1 MIKRVLI
8 LFVAII
14 SSGCLFASH
23 LVGGS
28 LGYEYMGQVGA
39 NYRYK
44 IILTVYNNCDN
55 NSQIPIPVA
64 SHNVSIYQQDIGGN
78 PMGGGNK
85 SLFQTVSVP
94 IVDSNLVQPPVS
106 SGCAVGQ
113 SVCIYKA
120 VYETLVDLPLN
131 FNGYH
136 LYFENF
142 ARNAAI
148 TNLLNP
154 GGTAMAFH
162 AYIAPSLVNNSSP
175 VFQDDPVPFLC
186 VNDTVSILN
195 TAIDP
200 DGDQLIFSFVTPFQ
214 GAGQAPSPLPWTIPT
229 VNYNG
234 GYSTAQPF
242 GAGGFSFINGATGL
256 TQYMSPT
263 TGNFVVAV
271 EIREYRNGN
280 LIGVSR
286 RDLQLLVITCPPN
299 PAPNLSNT
307 GGSGVTQYTIS
318 ECDNLTFPITFTDPN
333 GDSLTLTAT
342 GQIFDPNFMNP
353 PATINSPVTGAA
365 TVTSNF
371 SWTAPCGSAQA
382 LPYQFSVSATDN
394 GCPPKTTNEVYQ
406 ITVEPPTP
414 PDTIIGP
421 LTVCPNTTASYTTS
435 PISGYTFNWVVT
447 GGTVASGQG
456 TDSITV
462 NWGSSGTGTI
472 TLNSLNGC
480 GCPSDVISINVNI
493 LPSPFAD
500 AGNDTTICLG
510 DSVQLGGSPTGPGGS
525 TITWSPTTGLSN
537 PNIANP
543 IAFPSSTT
551 TYIVTVDNGICPTMD
566 TVTVFVGSALINAGN
581 DTTMCI
587 GDSVQLNA
595 TGGVSYS
602 WSPTTGLSNPN
613 IANPI
618 AFPNTTTTYVVTV
631 TDALSCT
638 GVDSVTVTVVS
649 PPVITITNDTT
660 ICDGACI
667 QLNATGGTS
676 YSWSPTTGLSNPNI
690 ANPIACP
697 TVNTTYVVTVSNAA
711 NCTNTDSVTI
721 TINPLPT
728 ITASNDTT
736 ICDGACAQLNASG
749 GTSYSWSP
757 TTGLSNPNIANPTA
771 CPTITTTYVV
781 TGTDV
786 NNCTNTDTVVVTVS
800 PLPTANAGNDTTICI
815 GDSIQLNA
823 TGGTSYTWTPSGSL
837 TNPNIANPIAFPNTT
852 TTYVVTVTDGL
863 GCVDTDTVIV
873 TVTSLPVITITNDT
887 TICDGACAQL
897 NATGGTSYSWSPTT
911 GLSNPNIANP
921 TACPA
926 VNTIYVVT
934 VSNAANC
941 TATDSVTITI
951 NPLPTITASNDTTIC
966 DGACAQLNATGGT
979 SYSWSPITGLSNPNI
994 ANPTACPTV
1003 TTTYVVTG
1011 TDANSCTN
1019 TDTVIVTVSPLP
1031 TANAGPDT
1039 SICGVGSVV
1048 IGGSPSGPSG
1058 STFSWSP
1065 GSTLNDSTLANPTAS
1080 PIVNTTY
1087 VLTVTDTN
1095 GCENADTV
1103 NVTINTPPV
1112 VDAGNDTNIC
1122 TGSSVIIGGNPTT
1135 PSSAS
1140 TYSWTPAG
1148 TLNSTTIANPAATPT
1163 VSPTTY
1169 YVTVTDSVG
1178 CTNID
1183 SVTITLNPLPT
1194 ITASNDTTICDG
1206 ACAQLNASGG
1216 TSYTWSPTTGLS
1228 NPNIAN
1234 PTACPTVTTTY
1245 VVTGTDANNCT
1256 NTDTVVV
1263 TVSPLPTANAGN
1275 DTTICI
1281 GDSVQLN
1288 ATGGTSYTWT
1298 PSGSLTNPNI
1308 ANPIA
1313 FPNTTTTYVVTVTDG
1328 LGCIDTDT
1336 VIVTVASLPVITITN
1351 DTTICDGACV
1361 QLNATG
1367 GTSYSWSPTTGLS
1380 NPNIA
1385 NPIVCPTVNT
1395 TYVVTVSNAANCTA
1409 TDSVIITINPL
1420 PTITASNDTT
1430 ICDGA
1435 CAQLNATGGTSYV
1448 WSPSTGLSDSTISN
1462 PTACVTS
1469 QTTYMVTGT
1478 DANSCVN
1485 TDTVTV
1491 SINPL
1496 PTITASP
1503 DVWVCVGDSA
1513 QIFANG
1519 GTSYTWLPTSGL
1531 SNPNISNPMAAPA
1544 NTTTYV
1550 VTGTDVNGCSNT
1562 DSVVVTAND
1571 TVPISL
1577 ANDTTIC
1584 SGDSVQL
1591 GGNPTSV
1598 TGTTF
1603 NWFPAG
1609 SLNNPT
1615 SANPIAFPTVT
1626 TTYYVT
1632 ATNDTCS
1639 TTDSIT
1645 ITVHPISNISAGN
1658 DLSMCFGDTVQ
1669 LSASGG
1675 ASYVWSPGNSLS
1687 DSTIFNPLAFPT
1699 TTTSYTV
1706 NALDTNGCNNSDTV
1720 LVTVNPLPTINAGN
1734 DVSICD
1740 GDTAQ
1745 LQVTG
1750 ASSYLWTPSAGLSDT
1765 TIANPLAF
1773 PTVTTS
1779 YVVTG
1784 TDTNSCSNTDTVVV
1798 NVNALPTITAFSDTA
1813 VCSGVSVQLNAT
1825 GGSAYT
1831 WVPAATLNNANIPNP
1846 IASPITTTTYQVT
1859 GVDTN
1864 GCSNVDSV
1872 TITINALPT
1881 VNAGTDVAIC
1891 IGDTAQL
1898 QASGGNGYLWTPSA
1912 GLSDTTISNPLAF
1925 PTVTTTYIVMGTDTN
1940 ACEGT
1945 DTIVVTVNPLPTIS
1959 AGLTDTVYICN
1970 GDSAQLNATGGTSY
1984 VWTPN
1989 TNITNNTIANPFV
2002 FPLVTTI
2009 YYVTGTDA
2017 NSCSNS
2023 DSVVVSVFAIPNLT
2037 DTVLCVGDSI
2047 QLTAYGPPGATYTWT
2062 PPTDLSNPNIA
2073 NPYTSTTVTITYTVT
2088 VQDTNGCI
2096 DTTQITV
2103 TAEDKPN
2110 AAFIVETTPACDGIL
2125 AVFDNTSTGADSYL
2139 WLFGDGSQSNETH
2152 PTYTFTY
2159 GASFTTILNAYST
2172 NGCLDT
2178 ASFNISSLS
2187 FEEQFNLTPPSV
2199 LTPNRDGHNDEF
2211 KLDLPEAISAC
2222 TNIEIFN
2229 RWGMK
2234 MFESKGQNIGW
2245 DGRTTA
2251 GEEVPDGTYFY
2262 IVDVKGIV
2270 KKGSI
2275 TLMR

>member
-1 MIKRVLI
+1 MIQRILI
-8 LFVAII
+8 IFVAIVI
-14 SSGCLFASH
+14 SGNLFASH

-28 LGYEYMGQVGA
+28 LGYEYMGQVGG

-85 SLFQTVSVP
+85 SLYQTINVP

-113 SVCIYKA
+113 TVCIYKA

-148 TNLLNP
+148 TNLANP

-214 GAGQAPSPLPWTIPT
+214 GSGPSPNPLPWTITP
-229 VNYNG
+229 VNYNV
-234 GYSTAQPF
+234 GYSVAQPF
-242 GAGGFSFINGATGL
+242 GAGGYSFINGATGL
-256 TQYMSPT
+256 TQYMST
-263 TGNFVVAV
+263 GLGNFVVAV

-299 PAPNLSNT
+299 PAPNLSNQ

-318 ECDNLTFPITFTDPN
+318 ECDNLSFPITFTDPN
-333 GDSLTLTAT
+333 GDSLTLTAS
-342 GQIFDPNFMNP
+342 GQIFDPNFINP
-353 PATINSPVTGAA
+353 PATLNSPVTGAA

-371 SWTAPCGSAQA
+371 SWTAPCGAAQT
-382 LPYQFSVSATDN
+382 LPYLFTVSATDD
-394 GCPPKTTNEVYQ
+394 GCPPKTTNEVYE

-435 PISGYTFNWVVT
+435 LISGYTFNWVVT
-447 GGTVASGQG
+447 GGTIASGQG
-456 TDSITV
+456 TDTITV

-480 GCPSDVISINVNI
+480 GCPSETISINVNI
-493 LPSPFAD
+493 LPAPFAD

-551 TYIVTVDNGICPTMD
+551 TYIVSVDNGICPTTD

-631 TDALSCT
+631 TDSLSCT
-638 GVDSVTVTVVS
+638 GVDSVTVTVVT

-660 ICDGACI
+660 ICDGDCL
-667 QLNATGGTS
+667 QLNATGGTT

-690 ANPIACP
+690 ANPTACP

-757 TTGLSNPNIANPTA
+757 TTGLSNPNI
-771 CPTITTTYVV
+771 V
-781 TGTDV
+781 
-786 NNCTNTDTVVVTVS
+786 
-800 PLPTANAGNDTTICI
+800 
-815 GDSIQLNA
+815 
-823 TGGTSYTWTPSGSL
+823 
-837 TNPNIANPIAFPNTT
+837 
-852 TTYVVTVTDGL
+852 
-863 GCVDTDTVIV
+863 
-873 TVTSLPVITITNDT
+873 
-887 TICDGACAQL
+887 
-897 NATGGTSYSWSPTT
+897 
-911 GLSNPNIANP
+911 
-921 TACPA
+921 
-926 VNTIYVVT
+926 
-934 VSNAANC
+934 
-941 TATDSVTITI
+941 
-951 NPLPTITASNDTTIC
+951 
-966 DGACAQLNATGGT
+966 
-979 SYSWSPITGLSNPNI
+979 
-994 ANPTACPTV
+994 NPTACPTV
-1003 TTTYVVTG
+1003 TTTY
-1011 TDANSCTN
+1011 
-1019 TDTVIVTVSPLP
+1019 I
-1031 TANAGPDT
+1031 
-1039 SICGVGSVV
+1039 
-1048 IGGSPSGPSG
+1048 
-1058 STFSWSP
+1058 
-1065 GSTLNDSTLANPTAS
+1065 
-1080 PIVNTTY
+1080 
-1087 VLTVTDTN
+1087 
-1095 GCENADTV
+1095 
-1103 NVTINTPPV
+1103 
-1112 VDAGNDTNIC
+1112 
-1122 TGSSVIIGGNPTT
+1122 
-1135 PSSAS
+1135 
-1140 TYSWTPAG
+1140 
-1148 TLNSTTIANPAATPT
+1148 
-1163 VSPTTY
+1163 
-1169 YVTVTDSVG
+1169 
-1178 CTNID
+1178 
-1183 SVTITLNPLPT
+1183 
-1194 ITASNDTTICDG
+1194 
-1206 ACAQLNASGG
+1206 
-1216 TSYTWSPTTGLS
+1216 
-1228 NPNIAN
+1228 
-1234 PTACPTVTTTY
+1234 
-1245 VVTGTDANNCT
+1245 VTGTDANNCT
-1256 NTDTVVV
+1256 NTDTVIV
-1263 TVSPLPTANAGN
+1263 TVNPLPTANAGN

-1298 PSGSLTNPNI
+1298 PAGSLTNPNI
-1308 ANPIA
+1308 TNPIA

-1328 LGCIDTDT
+1328 LGCVDTDT
-1336 VIVTVASLPVITITN
+1336 VTITVVPLPTVTISN

-1367 GTSYSWSPTTGLS
+1367 GTSYSWSPITDLS

-1385 NPIVCPTVNT
+1385 NPIACPTANT
-1395 TYVVTVSNAANCTA
+1395 TYTVIVTNANSCTA
-1409 TDSVIITINPL
+1409 TDSVTITINPL

-1435 CAQLNATGGTSYV
+1435 CASLNASGGISYV
-1448 WSPSTGLSDSTISN
+1448 WSPSTGLSDSTIAN

-1469 QTTYMVTGT
+1469 QTTYVVTGT
-1478 DANSCVN
+1478 DANGCVN
-1485 TDTVTV
+1485 SDTVTI

-1519 GTSYTWLPTSGL
+1519 GTSYTWSPTAGL

-1544 NTTTYV
+1544 NTTLYV
-1550 VTGTDVNGCSNT
+1550 VTGTDANGCSNT

-1584 SGDSVQL
+1584 AGDSVQL

-1598 TGTTF
+1598 PGTSF
-1603 NWFPAG
+1603 SWSPAA
-1609 SLNNPT
+1609 SLNNAT
-1615 SANPIAFPTVT
+1615 LSNPIAFPTVT

-1645 ITVHPISNISAGN
+1645 VTVHPISSISAGN

-1669 LSASGG
+1669 LTASGG
-1675 ASYVWSPGNSLS
+1675 ASYIWSPGNSLS

-1699 TTTSYTV
+1699 ATTSYIV

-1734 DVSICD
+1734 DVAICE

-1745 LQVTG
+1745 LQASG
-1750 ASSYLWTPSAGLSDT
+1750 ASSYLWTPSTGLSDT

-1773 PTVTTS
+1773 PIVTTT
-1779 YVVTG
+1779 YIVTG

-1831 WVPAATLNNANIPNP
+1831 WTPAASLNNANIPNP
-1846 IASPITTTTYQVT
+1846 IASPLTTTTYSVT

-1864 GCSNVDSV
+1864 GCTNVDSV

-1881 VNAGTDVAIC
+1881 INAGADVAIC

-1898 QASGGNGYLWTPSA
+1898 QATGGSSYLWTPSA
-1912 GLSDTTISNPLAF
+1912 GLSDTTIANPLAF

-1940 ACEGT
+1940 TCEGT
-1945 DTIVVTVNPLPTIS
+1945 DTVVVTVNPLPTIS
-1959 AGLTDTVYICN
+1959 AGLTDTVYMCA

-1984 VWTPN
+1984 VWTPT

-2002 FPLVTTI
+2002 FPPTTTT

-2037 DTVLCVGDSI
+2037 DTVLCIGDSI

-2062 PPTDLSNPNIA
+2062 PPTDLSDPNIA

-2110 AAFIVETTPACDGIL
+2110 AAFTVETIPACDGIL
-2125 AVFDNTSTGADSYL
+2125 AIFDNTSTGADSYL

-2159 GASFTTILNAYST
+2159 GSSFTTILNAYST
-2172 NGCLDT
+2172 NGCVDT
-2178 ASFNISSLS
+2178 AMFNISSLS

-2234 MFESKGQNIGW
+2234 VFESKGQNIGW

>member
-1 MIKRVLI
+1 MIQRILI
-8 LFVAII
+8 IFVAIVI
-14 SSGCLFASH
+14 SGNLFASH

-28 LGYEYMGQVGA
+28 LGYEYMGQVGG

-85 SLFQTVSVP
+85 TLYQTISVP

-113 SVCIYKA
+113 TVCIYKA

-148 TNLLNP
+148 TNLANP

-175 VFQDDPVPFLC
+175 VFQDNPVPFLC

-214 GAGQAPSPLPWTIPT
+214 GAGPSPNPLPWTITP
-229 VNYNG
+229 VNYNV
-234 GYSTAQPF
+234 GYSVAQPF
-242 GAGGFSFINGATGL
+242 GAGGYSFINGATGL
-256 TQYMSPT
+256 TQYMST
-263 TGNFVVAV
+263 GLGNFVVAV

-299 PAPNLSNT
+299 PAPNLSNQ

-318 ECDNLTFPITFTDPN
+318 ECDNLSFPITFTDPN
-333 GDSLTLTAT
+333 GDSLTLTAS
-342 GQIFDPNFMNP
+342 GQIFDPNFINP
-353 PATINSPVTGAA
+353 PATLNSPVTGAA

-371 SWTAPCGSAQA
+371 SWTAPCGAAQT
-382 LPYQFSVSATDN
+382 LPYLFTVSATDD
-394 GCPPKTTNEVYQ
+394 GCPPKTTNEVYE

-421 LTVCPNTTASYTTS
+421 LTVCPNTTTSYTTS
-435 PISGYTFNWVVT
+435 PITGYTFNWVVT
-447 GGTVASGQG
+447 GGAVASGQG

-462 NWGSSGTGTI
+462 NWGNSGTGTI

-480 GCPSDVISINVNI
+480 GCPSEAISINVNI
-493 LPSPFAD
+493 LPAPFAD
-500 AGNDTTICLG
+500 AGNDATICLG

-525 TITWSPTTGLSN
+525 TFTWTPATGLSSTTV
-537 PNIANP
+537 ANP
-543 IAFPSSTT
+543 MAFPSSTT
-551 TYIVTVDNGICPTMD
+551 TYIVSVDNGICPTTD

-581 DTTMCI
+581 DTTMCV

-602 WSPTTGLSNPN
+602 WSPT
-613 IANPI
+613 
-618 AFPNTTTTYVVTV
+618 
-631 TDALSCT
+631 
-638 GVDSVTVTVVS
+638 
-649 PPVITITNDTT
+649 
-660 ICDGACI
+660 
-667 QLNATGGTS
+667 
-676 YSWSPTTGLSNPNI
+676 
-690 ANPIACP
+690 
-697 TVNTTYVVTVSNAA
+697 
-711 NCTNTDSVTI
+711 
-721 TINPLPT
+721 
-728 ITASNDTT
+728 
-736 ICDGACAQLNASG
+736 
-749 GTSYSWSP
+749 
-757 TTGLSNPNIANPTA
+757 
-771 CPTITTTYVV
+771 
-781 TGTDV
+781 
-786 NNCTNTDTVVVTVS
+786 
-800 PLPTANAGNDTTICI
+800 I
-815 GDSIQLNA
+815 G
-823 TGGTSYTWTPSGSL
+823 L

-852 TTYVVTVTDGL
+852 TTYVVTVTDSLSCTG
-863 GCVDTDTVIV
+863 VDSV
-873 TVTSLPVITITNDT
+873 TVTVVNPPVITINNDT
-887 TICDGACAQL
+887 TICDGDCIQL
-897 NATGGTSYSWSPTT
+897 NATGGTSYSWTPTT

-921 TACPA
+921 TACPT
-926 VNTIYVVT
+926 VNTTYVVT

-941 TATDSVTITI
+941 TAT
-951 NPLPTITASNDTTIC
+951 
-966 DGACAQLNATGGT
+966 
-979 SYSWSPITGLSNPNI
+979 
-994 ANPTACPTV
+994 
-1003 TTTYVVTG
+1003 
-1011 TDANSCTN
+1011 
-1019 TDTVIVTVSPLP
+1019 
-1031 TANAGPDT
+1031 
-1039 SICGVGSVV
+1039 
-1048 IGGSPSGPSG
+1048 
-1058 STFSWSP
+1058 
-1065 GSTLNDSTLANPTAS
+1065 
-1080 PIVNTTY
+1080 
-1087 VLTVTDTN
+1087 
-1095 GCENADTV
+1095 
-1103 NVTINTPPV
+1103 
-1112 VDAGNDTNIC
+1112 
-1122 TGSSVIIGGNPTT
+1122 
-1135 PSSAS
+1135 
-1140 TYSWTPAG
+1140 
-1148 TLNSTTIANPAATPT
+1148 
-1163 VSPTTY
+1163 
-1169 YVTVTDSVG
+1169 
-1178 CTNID
+1178 D

-1216 TSYTWSPTTGLS
+1216 TSYSWSPTIGLS

-1234 PTACPTVTTTY
+1234 PNACPTVTTTY

-1256 NTDTVVV
+1256 NTDTVIV
-1263 TVSPLPTANAGN
+1263 TVNPLPTANAGN

-1298 PSGSLTNPNI
+1298 PAGSLTNPNI

-1328 LGCIDTDT
+1328 LGCVDTDT
-1336 VIVTVASLPVITITN
+1336 IIVTVANLPVITITN
-1351 DTTICDGACV
+1351 DTTICDGACA

-1367 GTSYSWSPTTGLS
+1367 GTTYSWSPTTGLS

-1385 NPIVCPTVNT
+1385 NPTACPTVNT

-1409 TDSVIITINPL
+1409 TDSVTITLNPLPTITASNDTTICDGACATLNASGGTSYVWSPSTGLSDSTIANPTACPTVTTTYVVTGTDANNCTNTDTVIVTVNPLPTANAGNDTTICIGDSIQLSATGGTSYTWTPAGSLTNPNIANPIAFSNTTTTYVVTVTDGLGCVDTDTVTITVVPLPTVTISNDTTICDGDCIQLNATGGTSYSWTPTTGLSNPNIANPIACPTANITYTVIVTNANSCTATDSVTITINPL

-1435 CAQLNATGGTSYV
+1435 CATLNASGGTSYV
-1448 WSPSTGLSDSTISN
+1448 WSPSTWLSDSTIAN

-1469 QTTYMVTGT
+1469 QTTYVVTGT
-1478 DANSCVN
+1478 DANSCIN
-1485 TDTVTV
+1485 TDTVTI

-1519 GTSYTWLPTSGL
+1519 GTSYTWSPIAGL

-1544 NTTTYV
+1544 NTTIYV
-1550 VTGTDVNGCSNT
+1550 VTGTDANGCSNT
-1562 DSVVVTAND
+1562 DSVLVIAND

-1584 SGDSVQL
+1584 AGDSVQL

-1598 TGTTF
+1598 PGTSF
-1603 NWFPAG
+1603 SWSPAA

-1645 ITVHPISNISAGN
+1645 VTVHPISSISAGN

-1669 LSASGG
+1669 LTASGG

-1699 TTTSYTV
+1699 ATNSYIV

-1734 DVSICD
+1734 DVAICE

-1745 LQVTG
+1745 LQASG

-1779 YVVTG
+1779 YFVTG
-1784 TDTNSCSNTDTVVV
+1784 TDTNSCSNIDTVVV

-1846 IASPITTTTYQVT
+1846 IASPLATTAYSVT

-1864 GCSNVDSV
+1864 GCINVDSV

-1881 VNAGTDVAIC
+1881 INAGADVAIC

-1898 QASGGNGYLWTPSA
+1898 QATGGSSYLWTPSA
-1912 GLSDTTISNPLAF
+1912 GLSDTTIANPLAF

-1940 ACEGT
+1940 TCEGT
-1945 DTIVVTVNPLPTIS
+1945 DTVVVTVNPLPTIS
-1959 AGLTDTVYICN
+1959 AGLTDTVYMCA

-2002 FPLVTTI
+2002 FPPVTTT

-2037 DTVLCVGDSI
+2037 DTVLCIGDSI

-2062 PPTDLSNPNIA
+2062 PPTDLSDPNIA

-2110 AAFIVETTPACDGIL
+2110 AAFTVETTPACDGIL
-2125 AVFDNTSTGADSYL
+2125 AIFDNTSTGADSYL

-2152 PTYTFTY
+2152 PTYVFTY
-2159 GASFTTILNAYST
+2159 GSSFTTILNAYST
-2172 NGCLDT
+2172 NGCVDT
-2178 ASFNISSLS
+2178 AMFNISSLS

-2211 KLDLPEAISAC
+2211 RMDLPEAISAC

-2234 MFESKGQNIGW
+2234 VFESKGQNIGW

-2251 GEEVPDGTYFY
+2251 GEEVPEGTYFY
-2262 IVDVKGIV
+2262 IVDVKGII

>member
-771 CPTITTTYVV
+771 CPT
-781 TGTDV
+781 
-786 NNCTNTDTVVVTVS
+786 
-800 PLPTANAGNDTTICI
+800 
-815 GDSIQLNA
+815 
-823 TGGTSYTWTPSGSL
+823 
-837 TNPNIANPIAFPNTT
+837 
-852 TTYVVTVTDGL
+852 
-863 GCVDTDTVIV
+863 
-873 TVTSLPVITITNDT
+873 
-887 TICDGACAQL
+887 
-897 NATGGTSYSWSPTT
+897 
-911 GLSNPNIANP
+911 
-921 TACPA
+921 
-926 VNTIYVVT
+926 
-934 VSNAANC
+934 
-941 TATDSVTITI
+941 
-951 NPLPTITASNDTTIC
+951 
-966 DGACAQLNATGGT
+966 
-979 SYSWSPITGLSNPNI
+979 
-994 ANPTACPTV
+994 
-1003 TTTYVVTG
+1003 
-1011 TDANSCTN
+1011 
-1019 TDTVIVTVSPLP
+1019 
-1031 TANAGPDT
+1031 
-1039 SICGVGSVV
+1039 
-1048 IGGSPSGPSG
+1048 
-1058 STFSWSP
+1058 
-1065 GSTLNDSTLANPTAS
+1065 
-1080 PIVNTTY
+1080 
-1087 VLTVTDTN
+1087 
-1095 GCENADTV
+1095 
-1103 NVTINTPPV
+1103 
-1112 VDAGNDTNIC
+1112 
-1122 TGSSVIIGGNPTT
+1122 
-1135 PSSAS
+1135 
-1140 TYSWTPAG
+1140 
-1148 TLNSTTIANPAATPT
+1148 
-1163 VSPTTY
+1163 
-1169 YVTVTDSVG
+1169 
-1178 CTNID
+1178 
-1183 SVTITLNPLPT
+1183 
-1194 ITASNDTTICDG
+1194 
-1206 ACAQLNASGG
+1206 
-1216 TSYTWSPTTGLS
+1216 
-1228 NPNIAN
+1228 
-1234 PTACPTVTTTY
+1234 VTTTY

-1448 WSPSTGLSDSTISN
+1448 WSPSTGLSDSTIAN

-1898 QASGGNGYLWTPSA
+1898 QASGGNGYLWIPSA

>member
-14 SSGCLFASH
+14 SSGYLFASH

-214 GAGQAPSPLPWTIPT
+214 GAGQAPSPLPWTIPA

-382 LPYQFSVSATDN
+382 LPYQFSVSATDD

-480 GCPSDVISINVNI
+480 GCPSDVISISVNI

-551 TYIVTVDNGICPTMD
+551 TYIVSVDNGICPTTD

-587 GDSVQLNA
+587 GDSVQLSA

-631 TDALSCT
+631 TDSLSCT
-638 GVDSVTVTVVS
+638 GVDSITVTVVS

-660 ICDGACI
+660 ICDGACV

-711 NCTNTDSVTI
+711 NCMNT
-721 TINPLPT
+721 
-728 ITASNDTT
+728 
-736 ICDGACAQLNASG
+736 
-749 GTSYSWSP
+749 
-757 TTGLSNPNIANPTA
+757 
-771 CPTITTTYVV
+771 
-781 TGTDV
+781 
-786 NNCTNTDTVVVTVS
+786 
-800 PLPTANAGNDTTICI
+800 
-815 GDSIQLNA
+815 
-823 TGGTSYTWTPSGSL
+823 
-837 TNPNIANPIAFPNTT
+837 
-852 TTYVVTVTDGL
+852 
-863 GCVDTDTVIV
+863 
-873 TVTSLPVITITNDT
+873 
-887 TICDGACAQL
+887 
-897 NATGGTSYSWSPTT
+897 
-911 GLSNPNIANP
+911 
-921 TACPA
+921 
-926 VNTIYVVT
+926 
-934 VSNAANC
+934 
-941 TATDSVTITI
+941 
-951 NPLPTITASNDTTIC
+951 
-966 DGACAQLNATGGT
+966 
-979 SYSWSPITGLSNPNI
+979 
-994 ANPTACPTV
+994 
-1003 TTTYVVTG
+1003 
-1011 TDANSCTN
+1011 
-1019 TDTVIVTVSPLP
+1019 
-1031 TANAGPDT
+1031 
-1039 SICGVGSVV
+1039 
-1048 IGGSPSGPSG
+1048 
-1058 STFSWSP
+1058 
-1065 GSTLNDSTLANPTAS
+1065 
-1080 PIVNTTY
+1080 
-1087 VLTVTDTN
+1087 
-1095 GCENADTV
+1095 
-1103 NVTINTPPV
+1103 
-1112 VDAGNDTNIC
+1112 
-1122 TGSSVIIGGNPTT
+1122 
-1135 PSSAS
+1135 
-1140 TYSWTPAG
+1140 
-1148 TLNSTTIANPAATPT
+1148 
-1163 VSPTTY
+1163 
-1169 YVTVTDSVG
+1169 
-1178 CTNID
+1178 D

-1206 ACAQLNASGG
+1206 ACVQLNATGG
-1216 TSYTWSPTTGLS
+1216 TSYSWSPTTGLS

-1288 ATGGTSYTWT
+1288 ATGGASYTWT
-1298 PSGSLTNPNI
+1298 PAGSLTNPNI

-1328 LGCIDTDT
+1328 LGCVDTDT

-1351 DTTICDGACV
+1351 DTTICDGAC
-1361 QLNATG
+1361 
-1367 GTSYSWSPTTGLS
+1367 
-1380 NPNIA
+1380 
-1385 NPIVCPTVNT
+1385 
-1395 TYVVTVSNAANCTA
+1395 
-1409 TDSVIITINPL
+1409 
-1420 PTITASNDTT
+1420 
-1430 ICDGA
+1430 
-1435 CAQLNATGGTSYV
+1435 AQLNATGGT
-1448 WSPSTGLSDSTISN
+1448 T
-1462 PTACVTS
+1462 
-1469 QTTYMVTGT
+1469 
-1478 DANSCVN
+1478 
-1485 TDTVTV
+1485 
-1491 SINPL
+1491 
-1496 PTITASP
+1496 
-1503 DVWVCVGDSA
+1503 
-1513 QIFANG
+1513 
-1519 GTSYTWLPTSGL
+1519 
-1531 SNPNISNPMAAPA
+1531 
-1544 NTTTYV
+1544 
-1550 VTGTDVNGCSNT
+1550 
-1562 DSVVVTAND
+1562 
-1571 TVPISL
+1571 
-1577 ANDTTIC
+1577 
-1584 SGDSVQL
+1584 
-1591 GGNPTSV
+1591 
-1598 TGTTF
+1598 
-1603 NWFPAG
+1603 
-1609 SLNNPT
+1609 
-1615 SANPIAFPTVT
+1615 
-1626 TTYYVT
+1626 
-1632 ATNDTCS
+1632 
-1639 TTDSIT
+1639 
-1645 ITVHPISNISAGN
+1645 
-1658 DLSMCFGDTVQ
+1658 
-1669 LSASGG
+1669 
-1675 ASYVWSPGNSLS
+1675 
-1687 DSTIFNPLAFPT
+1687 
-1699 TTTSYTV
+1699 
-1706 NALDTNGCNNSDTV
+1706 
-1720 LVTVNPLPTINAGN
+1720 
-1734 DVSICD
+1734 
-1740 GDTAQ
+1740 
-1745 LQVTG
+1745 
-1750 ASSYLWTPSAGLSDT
+1750 
-1765 TIANPLAF
+1765 
-1773 PTVTTS
+1773 
-1779 YVVTG
+1779 
-1784 TDTNSCSNTDTVVV
+1784 
-1798 NVNALPTITAFSDTA
+1798 
-1813 VCSGVSVQLNAT
+1813 
-1825 GGSAYT
+1825 
-1831 WVPAATLNNANIPNP
+1831 
-1846 IASPITTTTYQVT
+1846 
-1859 GVDTN
+1859 
-1864 GCSNVDSV
+1864 
-1872 TITINALPT
+1872 
-1881 VNAGTDVAIC
+1881 
-1891 IGDTAQL
+1891 
-1898 QASGGNGYLWTPSA
+1898 
-1912 GLSDTTISNPLAF
+1912 
-1925 PTVTTTYIVMGTDTN
+1925 
-1940 ACEGT
+1940 
-1945 DTIVVTVNPLPTIS
+1945 
-1959 AGLTDTVYICN
+1959 
-1970 GDSAQLNATGGTSY
+1970 
-1984 VWTPN
+1984 
-1989 TNITNNTIANPFV
+1989 
-2002 FPLVTTI
+2002 
-2009 YYVTGTDA
+2009 
-2017 NSCSNS
+2017 
-2023 DSVVVSVFAIPNLT
+2023 
-2037 DTVLCVGDSI
+2037 
-2047 QLTAYGPPGATYTWT
+2047 
-2062 PPTDLSNPNIA
+2062 
-2073 NPYTSTTVTITYTVT
+2073 
-2088 VQDTNGCI
+2088 
-2096 DTTQITV
+2096 
-2103 TAEDKPN
+2103 
-2110 AAFIVETTPACDGIL
+2110 
-2125 AVFDNTSTGADSYL
+2125 
-2139 WLFGDGSQSNETH
+2139 
-2152 PTYTFTY
+2152 
-2159 GASFTTILNAYST
+2159 
-2172 NGCLDT
+2172 
-2178 ASFNISSLS
+2178 
-2187 FEEQFNLTPPSV
+2187 
-2199 LTPNRDGHNDEF
+2199 
-2211 KLDLPEAISAC
+2211 
-2222 TNIEIFN
+2222 
-2229 RWGMK
+2229 
-2234 MFESKGQNIGW
+2234 
-2245 DGRTTA
+2245 
-2251 GEEVPDGTYFY
+2251 
-2262 IVDVKGIV
+2262 
-2270 KKGSI
+2270 
-2275 TLMR
+2275 

>member
-1 MIKRVLI
+1 MIQRVLM
-8 LFVAII
+8 LFIAII
-14 SSGCLFASH
+14 SSGYLFASH

-28 LGYEYMGQVGA
+28 LGYEYMGQVGG

-85 SLFQTVSVP
+85 SLYQTISVP

-113 SVCIYKA
+113 TVCIYKA

-148 TNLLNP
+148 TNLANP

-214 GAGQAPSPLPWTIPT
+214 GSGPSPSPLPWTITP
-229 VNYNG
+229 VNYNA
-234 GYSTAQPF
+234 GYSVAQPF
-242 GAGGFSFINGATGL
+242 GAGGYSFINGATGL
-256 TQYMSPT
+256 TQYMSPA

-299 PAPNLSNT
+299 PAPNLSNQ

-318 ECDNLTFPITFTDPN
+318 ECDNLSFPITFTDPN
-333 GDSLTLTAT
+333 GDSLTLTAS
-342 GQIFDPNFMNP
+342 GQIFDPNFINP
-353 PATINSPVTGAA
+353 PATLNSPVTGAA

-371 SWTAPCGSAQA
+371 SWTVPCGAAQT
-382 LPYQFSVSATDN
+382 LPYLFTVSATDD
-394 GCPPKTTNEVYQ
+394 GCPPKTTNEVYE

-421 LTVCPNTTASYTTS
+421 LTVCPSTTASYTTS

-447 GGTVASGQG
+447 GGAVASGQG

-480 GCPSDVISINVNI
+480 GCPSETISINVNI
-493 LPSPFAD
+493 LPAPFAD

-525 TITWSPTTGLSN
+525 TFTWTPATGLSSTTV
-537 PNIANP
+537 ANP
-543 IAFPSSTT
+543 MAFPSSTT
-551 TYIVTVDNGICPTMD
+551 TYIVSVDNGICPTTD

-602 WSPTTGLSNPN
+602 WSPTTGLTNPN

-618 AFPNTTTTYVVTV
+618 AFSSTTTTYVVTV
-631 TDALSCT
+631 SDSLSCT
-638 GVDSVTVTVVS
+638 GVDSVTVTVVT

-660 ICDGACI
+660 ICDGDCLQI
-667 QLNATGGTS
+667 NATGGTT

-711 NCTNTDSVTI
+711 NCTATDSVTI
-721 TINPLPT
+721 TLNPIPT

-749 GTSYSWSP
+749 GISYVWSP
-757 TTGLSNPNIANPTA
+757 STGLS
-771 CPTITTTYVV
+771 
-781 TGTDV
+781 
-786 NNCTNTDTVVVTVS
+786 
-800 PLPTANAGNDTTICI
+800 
-815 GDSIQLNA
+815 DS
-823 TGGTSYTWTPSGSL
+823 T
-837 TNPNIANPIAFPNTT
+837 
-852 TTYVVTVTDGL
+852 
-863 GCVDTDTVIV
+863 
-873 TVTSLPVITITNDT
+873 
-887 TICDGACAQL
+887 
-897 NATGGTSYSWSPTT
+897 
-911 GLSNPNIANP
+911 
-921 TACPA
+921 
-926 VNTIYVVT
+926 
-934 VSNAANC
+934 
-941 TATDSVTITI
+941 
-951 NPLPTITASNDTTIC
+951 
-966 DGACAQLNATGGT
+966 
-979 SYSWSPITGLSNPNI
+979 I

-1003 TTTYVVTG
+1003 TTTYIVTG

-1019 TDTVIVTVSPLP
+1019 TDTVI
-1031 TANAGPDT
+1031 
-1039 SICGVGSVV
+1039 
-1048 IGGSPSGPSG
+1048 
-1058 STFSWSP
+1058 
-1065 GSTLNDSTLANPTAS
+1065 
-1080 PIVNTTY
+1080 
-1087 VLTVTDTN
+1087 
-1095 GCENADTV
+1095 
-1103 NVTINTPPV
+1103 
-1112 VDAGNDTNIC
+1112 
-1122 TGSSVIIGGNPTT
+1122 
-1135 PSSAS
+1135 
-1140 TYSWTPAG
+1140 
-1148 TLNSTTIANPAATPT
+1148 
-1163 VSPTTY
+1163 
-1169 YVTVTDSVG
+1169 
-1178 CTNID
+1178 
-1183 SVTITLNPLPT
+1183 
-1194 ITASNDTTICDG
+1194 
-1206 ACAQLNASGG
+1206 
-1216 TSYTWSPTTGLS
+1216 
-1228 NPNIAN
+1228 
-1234 PTACPTVTTTY
+1234 
-1245 VVTGTDANNCT
+1245 
-1256 NTDTVVV
+1256 V

-1288 ATGGTSYTWT
+1288 ATGGTSYTWI
-1298 PSGSLTNPNI
+1298 PAGSLTNPNI
-1308 ANPIA
+1308 TNPIA

-1328 LGCIDTDT
+1328 LGCVDTDT
-1336 VIVTVASLPVITITN
+1336 VTITVVPLPTVTISN

-1367 GTSYSWSPTTGLS
+1367 GTSYSWSPITGLS

-1385 NPIVCPTVNT
+1385 NPIACPTANT
-1395 TYVVTVSNAANCTA
+1395 TYTVIVTNANSCTA
-1409 TDSVIITINPL
+1409 TDSVTITINPL

-1435 CAQLNATGGTSYV
+1435 CASLNASGGVSYV
-1448 WSPSTGLSDSTISN
+1448 WSPSTGLSDSTIAN

-1469 QTTYMVTGT
+1469 QTTYVVTGI
-1478 DANSCVN
+1478 DANGCVN
-1485 TDTVTV
+1485 SDTVTI

-1519 GTSYTWLPTSGL
+1519 GTSYTWSPTAGL

-1544 NTTTYV
+1544 NTTLYV
-1550 VTGTDVNGCSNT
+1550 VTGTDANGCSNT
-1562 DSVVVTAND
+1562 DSVLVTAND

-1584 SGDSVQL
+1584 AGDSVQL

-1598 TGTTF
+1598 PGTSF
-1603 NWFPAG
+1603 SWSPAA

-1645 ITVHPISNISAGN
+1645 VTVHPISSISAGN

-1669 LSASGG
+1669 LTASGG
-1675 ASYVWSPGNSLS
+1675 ASYIWSPGNSLS

-1699 TTTSYTV
+1699 ATTSYIV

-1720 LVTVNPLPTINAGN
+1720 LVTVNPLPTVNAGN
-1734 DVSICD
+1734 DVAICEE
-1740 GDTAQ
+1740 DTAQ
-1745 LQVTG
+1745 LQASG
-1750 ASSYLWTPSAGLSDT
+1750 ASSYVWTPSTGLSDT

-1773 PTVTTS
+1773 PIVTTT
-1779 YVVTG
+1779 YIVTG

-1831 WVPAATLNNANIPNP
+1831 WTPAASLNNANIPNP
-1846 IASPITTTTYQVT
+1846 IASPLTTTTYSVT

-1864 GCSNVDSV
+1864 GCTNVDSV

-1881 VNAGTDVAIC
+1881 INAGADVAIC

-1898 QASGGNGYLWTPSA
+1898 QATGGSSYLWTPSA
-1912 GLSDTTISNPLAF
+1912 GLSDTTIANPLAF

-1945 DTIVVTVNPLPTIS
+1945 DTVVVTVNPLPTIS
-1959 AGLTDTVYICN
+1959 AGLTDTVYMCA

-2002 FPLVTTI
+2002 FPTVTTT
-2009 YYVTGTDA
+2009 YYVTGSDA

-2023 DSVVVSVFAIPNLT
+2023 DSIVVSVFAIPNLT
-2037 DTVLCVGDSI
+2037 DTVLCIGDSI

-2062 PPTDLSNPNIA
+2062 PPTDLSNLNIA
-2073 NPYTSTTVTITYTVT
+2073 NPYTTTTVTITYTVT

-2110 AAFIVETTPACDGIL
+2110 AAFTVETTPACDGIL
-2125 AVFDNTSTGADSYL
+2125 AIFDNTSSGADSYL
-2139 WLFGDGSQSNETH
+2139 WLFGDGSQSIETH

-2159 GASFTTILNAYST
+2159 GSSFTTILNAYST
-2172 NGCLDT
+2172 NGCVDT
-2178 ASFNISSLS
+2178 AMFNISSLS

-2211 KLDLPEAISAC
+2211 RMDLPEAISAC

-2234 MFESKGQNIGW
+2234 VFESKGQNIGW

-2251 GEEVPDGTYFY
+2251 GEEVPEGTYFY

>member
-1 MIKRVLI
+1 MIQRILI
-8 LFVAII
+8 IFVAIVI
-14 SSGCLFASH
+14 SGNLFASH

-28 LGYEYMGQVGA
+28 LGYEYMGQVGG

-85 SLFQTVSVP
+85 TLYQTISVP

-113 SVCIYKA
+113 TVCIYKA

-148 TNLLNP
+148 TNLANP

-214 GAGQAPSPLPWTIPT
+214 GSGPSPNPLPWTITP
-229 VNYNG
+229 VNYNF
-234 GYSTAQPF
+234 GYSVAQPF
-242 GAGGFSFINGATGL
+242 GAGGYSFINGATGL
-256 TQYMSPT
+256 TQYMST
-263 TGNFVVAV
+263 GLGNFVVAV

-299 PAPNLSNT
+299 PAPNLSNQ

-318 ECDNLTFPITFTDPN
+318 ECDNLSFPITFTDPN
-333 GDSLTLTAT
+333 GDSLTLTAS
-342 GQIFDPNFMNP
+342 GQIFDPNFINP
-353 PATINSPVTGAA
+353 PATLNSPVTGAA

-371 SWTAPCGSAQA
+371 SWTAPCGAAQT
-382 LPYQFSVSATDN
+382 LPYLFTVSATDD
-394 GCPPKTTNEVYQ
+394 GCPPKTTNEVYE

-421 LTVCPNTTASYTTS
+421 LTVCPNTTTSYTTS

-462 NWGSSGTGTI
+462 NWGNSGTGTI

-480 GCPSDVISINVNI
+480 GCPSEAISINVNI
-493 LPSPFAD
+493 LPAPFAD
-500 AGNDTTICLG
+500 AGNDITICLG

-525 TITWSPTTGLSN
+525 TFTWTPATGLSSTTV
-537 PNIANP
+537 ANP
-543 IAFPSSTT
+543 MAFPSTTT
-551 TYIVTVDNGICPTMD
+551 TYIVSVDNGVCPTTD

-581 DTTMCI
+581 DTTMCV

-618 AFPNTTTTYVVTV
+618 AFPNTTTTYMVTV
-631 TDALSCT
+631 TDSLSCT
-638 GVDSVTVTVVS
+638 GVDSVTVTVVT

-660 ICDGACI
+660 ICE
-667 QLNATGGTS
+667 
-676 YSWSPTTGLSNPNI
+676 
-690 ANPIACP
+690 
-697 TVNTTYVVTVSNAA
+697 
-711 NCTNTDSVTI
+711 
-721 TINPLPT
+721 
-728 ITASNDTT
+728 
-736 ICDGACAQLNASG
+736 
-749 GTSYSWSP
+749 
-757 TTGLSNPNIANPTA
+757 
-771 CPTITTTYVV
+771 
-781 TGTDV
+781 
-786 NNCTNTDTVVVTVS
+786 
-800 PLPTANAGNDTTICI
+800 
-815 GDSIQLNA
+815 GDCL
-823 TGGTSYTWTPSGSL
+823 
-837 TNPNIANPIAFPNTT
+837 
-852 TTYVVTVTDGL
+852 
-863 GCVDTDTVIV
+863 
-873 TVTSLPVITITNDT
+873 
-887 TICDGACAQL
+887 QL

-921 TACPA
+921 TACPT
-926 VNTIYVVT
+926 VNTTYVVT
-934 VSNAANC
+934 VNNAANC
-941 TATDSVTITI
+941 TATDSVTIT
-951 NPLPTITASNDTTIC
+951 L
-966 DGACAQLNATGGT
+966 
-979 SYSWSPITGLSNPNI
+979 
-994 ANPTACPTV
+994 
-1003 TTTYVVTG
+1003 
-1011 TDANSCTN
+1011 
-1019 TDTVIVTVSPLP
+1019 
-1031 TANAGPDT
+1031 
-1039 SICGVGSVV
+1039 
-1048 IGGSPSGPSG
+1048 
-1058 STFSWSP
+1058 
-1065 GSTLNDSTLANPTAS
+1065 
-1080 PIVNTTY
+1080 
-1087 VLTVTDTN
+1087 
-1095 GCENADTV
+1095 
-1103 NVTINTPPV
+1103 
-1112 VDAGNDTNIC
+1112 
-1122 TGSSVIIGGNPTT
+1122 
-1135 PSSAS
+1135 
-1140 TYSWTPAG
+1140 
-1148 TLNSTTIANPAATPT
+1148 
-1163 VSPTTY
+1163 
-1169 YVTVTDSVG
+1169 
-1178 CTNID
+1178 
-1183 SVTITLNPLPT
+1183 
-1194 ITASNDTTICDG
+1194 
-1206 ACAQLNASGG
+1206 
-1216 TSYTWSPTTGLS
+1216 
-1228 NPNIAN
+1228 
-1234 PTACPTVTTTY
+1234 
-1245 VVTGTDANNCT
+1245 
-1256 NTDTVVV
+1256 
-1263 TVSPLPTANAGN
+1263 
-1275 DTTICI
+1275 
-1281 GDSVQLN
+1281 
-1288 ATGGTSYTWT
+1288 
-1298 PSGSLTNPNI
+1298 
-1308 ANPIA
+1308 
-1313 FPNTTTTYVVTVTDG
+1313 
-1328 LGCIDTDT
+1328 
-1336 VIVTVASLPVITITN
+1336 
-1351 DTTICDGACV
+1351 
-1361 QLNATG
+1361 
-1367 GTSYSWSPTTGLS
+1367 
-1380 NPNIA
+1380 
-1385 NPIVCPTVNT
+1385 
-1395 TYVVTVSNAANCTA
+1395 
-1409 TDSVIITINPL
+1409 NPL

-1448 WSPSTGLSDSTISN
+1448 WSPSTGLSDSTIAN

-1469 QTTYMVTGT
+1469 QTTYVVTGT
-1478 DANSCVN
+1478 DANGCIN
-1485 TDTVTV
+1485 TDTVTI

-1519 GTSYTWLPTSGL
+1519 GTSYTWSPTAGL

-1544 NTTTYV
+1544 NTTLYV
-1550 VTGTDVNGCSNT
+1550 VTGTDANGCSNT
-1562 DSVVVTAND
+1562 DSVLVTAND
-1571 TVPISL
+1571 TVPIIL

-1584 SGDSVQL
+1584 AGDSVQL

-1598 TGTTF
+1598 PGTSF
-1603 NWFPAG
+1603 SWSPAA

-1645 ITVHPISNISAGN
+1645 VTVHPISSISAGN

-1669 LSASGG
+1669 LTASGG

-1699 TTTSYTV
+1699 ATTSYIV

-1720 LVTVNPLPTINAGN
+1720 LVTVNSLPATNAGN
-1734 DVSICD
+1734 DVAICE

-1745 LQVTG
+1745 LQATG

-1765 TIANPLAF
+1765 SIANPLAF
-1773 PTVTTS
+1773 PIITTT
-1779 YVVTG
+1779 YIVTG

-1831 WVPAATLNNANIPNP
+1831 WAPAATLNNANIPNP
-1846 IASPITTTTYQVT
+1846 IASPLATTTYSVT

-1864 GCSNVDSV
+1864 GCTNVDSV

-1881 VNAGTDVAIC
+1881 INAGADVAIC

-1898 QASGGNGYLWTPSA
+1898 QATGGSSYLWTPSA
-1912 GLSDTTISNPLAF
+1912 GLSDTTIANPLAF

-1940 ACEGT
+1940 TCEGT
-1945 DTIVVTVNPLPTIS
+1945 DTVVVTVNPLPAIS
-1959 AGLTDTVYICN
+1959 AGLTDTVYMCA

-2002 FPLVTTI
+2002 FPPVTTT
-2009 YYVTGTDA
+2009 YYVTGSDA
-2017 NSCSNS
+2017 NTCSNS

-2037 DTVLCVGDSI
+2037 DTVLCIGDSI

-2062 PPTDLSNPNIA
+2062 PPTDLSDPNIA

-2110 AAFIVETTPACDGIL
+2110 AAFTVETTPACDGIL
-2125 AVFDNTSTGADSYL
+2125 AIFDNTSSGADSYL

-2152 PTYTFTY
+2152 PTYVFTY
-2159 GASFTTILNAYST
+2159 GSSFTTILNAYST
-2172 NGCLDT
+2172 NGCVDT
-2178 ASFNISSLS
+2178 AMFNISSLS
-2187 FEEQFNLTPPSV
+2187 FEEQFNLTPPIV

-2211 KLDLPEAISAC
+2211 RMDLPEAISAC

-2234 MFESKGQNIGW
+2234 VFESKGQNIGW

-2251 GEEVPDGTYFY
+2251 GEEVPEGTYFY
-2262 IVDVKGIV
+2262 IVDVKGII

>member
-1 MIKRVLI
+1 M
-8 LFVAII
+8 LFIAII
-14 SSGCLFASH
+14 SSGYLFASH

-28 LGYEYMGQVGA
+28 LGYEYMGQVGG

-85 SLFQTVSVP
+85 TLYQTISVP

-113 SVCIYKA
+113 TVCIYKA

-148 TNLLNP
+148 TNLANP

-214 GAGQAPSPLPWTIPT
+214 GSGPSPSPLPWTITP
-229 VNYNG
+229 VNYNA
-234 GYSTAQPF
+234 GYSVAQPF
-242 GAGGFSFINGATGL
+242 GAGGYSFINGATGL
-256 TQYMSPT
+256 TQYMSPA

-299 PAPNLSNT
+299 PAPNLSNQ

-318 ECDNLTFPITFTDPN
+318 ECDNLSFPITFTDPN
-333 GDSLTLTAT
+333 GDSLTLTAS
-342 GQIFDPNFMNP
+342 GQIFDPNFINP
-353 PATINSPVTGAA
+353 PATLNSPVTGAA

-371 SWTAPCGSAQA
+371 NWTAPCGAAQT
-382 LPYQFSVSATDN
+382 LPYLFTVSATDD
-394 GCPPKTTNEVYQ
+394 GCPPKTTNEVYE

-435 PISGYTFNWVVT
+435 LISGYTFNWVVT
-447 GGTVASGQG
+447 GGTIASGQG
-456 TDSITV
+456 TDAITV

-480 GCPSDVISINVNI
+480 GCPSEAISINVNI
-493 LPSPFAD
+493 LPAPFAD

-525 TITWSPTTGLSN
+525 TITWSPSTGLSN

-543 IAFPSSTT
+543 MAFPSSTT
-551 TYIVTVDNGICPTMD
+551 TYIVSVDNGICPTTD

-631 TDALSCT
+631 TDSLSCT
-638 GVDSVTVTVVS
+638 GVDSVTVTVVT

-660 ICDGACI
+660 ICEGDCI
-667 QLNATGGTS
+667 QLNATGGTT

-690 ANPIACP
+690 ANPTACP

-771 CPTITTTYVV
+771 CPTVTTTYVV
-781 TGTDV
+781 TGTDA
-786 NNCTNTDTVVVTVS
+786 NNCTNTDTVIVTVN

-815 GDSIQLNA
+815 GDSVQLNA
-823 TGGTSYTWTPSGSL
+823 TGGTSYTWTPVGSL

-863 GCVDTDTVIV
+863 GCVDTDTIIV
-873 TVTSLPVITITNDT
+873 TVANLPVITITNDT

-897 NATGGTSYSWSPTT
+897 NATGGTSYSWSP
-911 GLSNPNIANP
+911 
-921 TACPA
+921 
-926 VNTIYVVT
+926 
-934 VSNAANC
+934 
-941 TATDSVTITI
+941 
-951 NPLPTITASNDTTIC
+951 
-966 DGACAQLNATGGT
+966 
-979 SYSWSPITGLSNPNI
+979 
-994 ANPTACPTV
+994 
-1003 TTTYVVTG
+1003 
-1011 TDANSCTN
+1011 
-1019 TDTVIVTVSPLP
+1019 
-1031 TANAGPDT
+1031 
-1039 SICGVGSVV
+1039 
-1048 IGGSPSGPSG
+1048 
-1058 STFSWSP
+1058 
-1065 GSTLNDSTLANPTAS
+1065 
-1080 PIVNTTY
+1080 
-1087 VLTVTDTN
+1087 
-1095 GCENADTV
+1095 
-1103 NVTINTPPV
+1103 
-1112 VDAGNDTNIC
+1112 
-1122 TGSSVIIGGNPTT
+1122 
-1135 PSSAS
+1135 
-1140 TYSWTPAG
+1140 
-1148 TLNSTTIANPAATPT
+1148 
-1163 VSPTTY
+1163 
-1169 YVTVTDSVG
+1169 
-1178 CTNID
+1178 
-1183 SVTITLNPLPT
+1183 
-1194 ITASNDTTICDG
+1194 
-1206 ACAQLNASGG
+1206 
-1216 TSYTWSPTTGLS
+1216 
-1228 NPNIAN
+1228 
-1234 PTACPTVTTTY
+1234 
-1245 VVTGTDANNCT
+1245 
-1256 NTDTVVV
+1256 
-1263 TVSPLPTANAGN
+1263 
-1275 DTTICI
+1275 
-1281 GDSVQLN
+1281 
-1288 ATGGTSYTWT
+1288 
-1298 PSGSLTNPNI
+1298 
-1308 ANPIA
+1308 
-1313 FPNTTTTYVVTVTDG
+1313 
-1328 LGCIDTDT
+1328 
-1336 VIVTVASLPVITITN
+1336 
-1351 DTTICDGACV
+1351 
-1361 QLNATG
+1361 
-1367 GTSYSWSPTTGLS
+1367 
-1380 NPNIA
+1380 
-1385 NPIVCPTVNT
+1385 
-1395 TYVVTVSNAANCTA
+1395 
-1409 TDSVIITINPL
+1409 
-1420 PTITASNDTT
+1420 
-1430 ICDGA
+1430 
-1435 CAQLNATGGTSYV
+1435 
-1448 WSPSTGLSDSTISN
+1448 STGLSDSTIAN

-1469 QTTYMVTGT
+1469 QTTYVVTGI
-1478 DANSCVN
+1478 DANGCVN
-1485 TDTVTV
+1485 SDTVTI

-1496 PTITASP
+1496 PIITASP
-1503 DVWVCVGDSA
+1503 DVWICVGDSA

-1519 GTSYTWLPTSGL
+1519 GTSYTWSPTAGL

-1544 NTTTYV
+1544 NTTLYV
-1550 VTGTDVNGCSNT
+1550 VTGTDANGCSNT
-1562 DSVVVTAND
+1562 DSVLVTAND

-1584 SGDSVQL
+1584 AGDSVQL

-1598 TGTTF
+1598 PGTSF
-1603 NWFPAG
+1603 SWSPAA

-1615 SANPIAFPTVT
+1615 SENPIAFPTVT

-1645 ITVHPISNISAGN
+1645 VTVHPISSISAGN
-1658 DLSMCFGDTVQ
+1658 DLSMCFEDTVQ
-1669 LSASGG
+1669 LAASGG

-1699 TTTSYTV
+1699 ATTSYIV

-1720 LVTVNPLPTINAGN
+1720 LVTVNPLPTVNAGN
-1734 DVSICD
+1734 DVAICEED
-1740 GDTAQ
+1740 TAQLQASGALNYLWTPSAGLSDTTIANPLAFPIVTTTYIVTGTDTNSCSNTDTVVVNVNALPNITAFSDTAVCSGVSVQLNATGGSAYTWTPAASLNNANIPNPIASPLTTTTYSVTGVDSNGCINVDSVTITINALPTINAGADVAICIGDTAQ
-1745 LQVTG
+1745 LQATG
-1750 ASSYLWTPSAGLSDT
+1750 GSSYLWTPSAGLSDT

-1773 PTVTTS
+1773 PTVTT
-1779 YVVTG
+1779 
-1784 TDTNSCSNTDTVVV
+1784 
-1798 NVNALPTITAFSDTA
+1798 
-1813 VCSGVSVQLNAT
+1813 
-1825 GGSAYT
+1825 
-1831 WVPAATLNNANIPNP
+1831 
-1846 IASPITTTTYQVT
+1846 
-1859 GVDTN
+1859 
-1864 GCSNVDSV
+1864 
-1872 TITINALPT
+1872 
-1881 VNAGTDVAIC
+1881 
-1891 IGDTAQL
+1891 
-1898 QASGGNGYLWTPSA
+1898 
-1912 GLSDTTISNPLAF
+1912 
-1925 PTVTTTYIVMGTDTN
+1925 TYIVMGTDTN

-1945 DTIVVTVNPLPTIS
+1945 DTVVVTVNPLPTVN

-1984 VWTPN
+1984 VWTPT

-2002 FPLVTTI
+2002 FPPTTTT

-2037 DTVLCVGDSI
+2037 DTVLCIGDSI

-2073 NPYTSTTVTITYTVT
+2073 NPYTSTTVTITYTVI

-2103 TAEDKPN
+2103 TAEDQPN
-2110 AAFIVETTPACDGIL
+2110 AAFTVETTPACDGIL
-2125 AVFDNTSTGADSYL
+2125 AIFDNTSTGADSYL

-2152 PTYTFTY
+2152 PTHTFTY
-2159 GASFTTILNAYST
+2159 GALFTTILNAYSA
-2172 NGCLDT
+2172 NGCVDT
-2178 ASFNISSLS
+2178 AMFNISSLS

-2211 KLDLPEAISAC
+2211 RMDLPEAISAC

-2234 MFESKGQNIGW
+2234 VFESKGQNIGW